1 MGLCYEL
8 VVILFS
14 KSFIRGCSVDE
25 SPDLHVKRYVVALWR
40 SRLQTRIGDKN
51 RATSR
56 IRAWSVGGHV
66 KSYEAAVQ

>member
-1 MGLCYEL
+1 M
-8 VVILFS
+8 
-14 KSFIRGCSVDE
+14 DE

-66 KSYEAAVQ
+66 KSYEVAVQ